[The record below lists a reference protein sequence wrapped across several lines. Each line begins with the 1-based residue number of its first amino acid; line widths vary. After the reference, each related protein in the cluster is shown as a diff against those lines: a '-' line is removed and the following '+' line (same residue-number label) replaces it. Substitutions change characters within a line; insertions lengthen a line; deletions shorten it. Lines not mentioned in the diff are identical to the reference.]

1 MRIIGGRLKGRQIV
15 LPMGYKARPTTD
27 FAKEGLFNILTN
39 LIDFTEVSLLDL
51 FSGTGAISYEF
62 ASRGCPD
69 VTSIEMA
76 PDNARFIKQR
86 AHSLGL
92 GSIRVIRHNVF
103 DFVKICSKQY
113 NIIFADPPYA
123 IEGLEKIPNLAIPL
137 LTEDGLLI
145 LEHPGT
151 FNFEQH
157 PNFLK
162 EKKYG
167 NVHFSLFTATAATAA
182 TTGTTVATSRA
193 SRTSRASGVS
203 RTSGASR
210 TGRTSG
216 ANRASGASRASGAVS
231 GGIAAYYSS
240 NIPRLA

>member
-113 NIIFADPPYA
+113 DIIFADPPYA

-182 TTGTTVATSRA
+182 TTGTTVATPAEPAKPVGPAEPVEPAEPAEPVGPTEQVGPAEQVGPS
-193 SRTSRASGVS
+193 
-203 RTSGASR
+203 
-210 TGRTSG
+210 
-216 ANRASGASRASGAVS
+216 
-231 GGIAAYYSS
+231 
-240 NIPRLA
+240 PEE

>member
-113 NIIFADPPYA
+113 DIIFADPPYA

-182 TTGTTVATSRA
+182 TTDTTVATPAEPAEPAEPVGSA
-193 SRTSRASGVS
+193 EPAE
-203 RTSGASR
+203 
-210 TGRTSG
+210 
-216 ANRASGASRASGAVS
+216 
-231 GGIAAYYSS
+231 
-240 NIPRLA
+240 LAEPAEPVGPAEPAEPVGQSPEE